1 MSGVLKFSALFSRNP
16 FDPAA
21 ILFGLVETG
30 YACAA
35 GAEEEEE
42 EEEGD
47 GEGPVFYI
55 TLTIEEV
62 LHCLA

>member
-1 MSGVLKFSALFSRNP
+1 MLKFRALFSRNP
-16 FDPAA
+16 EAGGHFVW
-21 ILFGLVETG
+21 FGKNRLCR
-30 YACAA
+30 CAA

-62 LHCLA
+62 LYCTV

>member
-1 MSGVLKFSALFSRNP
+1 
-16 FDPAA
+16 
-21 ILFGLVETG
+21 LVKTG

-62 LHCLA
+62 LYSYCIA